1 MGDEA
6 GTPTGLPRSDGT
18 GNIGSWTPGGE
29 TIRAAAVMTA
39 FLVLPSHEEVGRVPL
54 P

>member
-1 MGDEA
+1 MAQTLLAA
-6 GTPTGLPRSDGT
+6 GPQ
-18 GNIGSWTPGGE
+18 GGE

-39 FLVLPSHEEVGRVPL
+39 FLVLPSDEEVGRVPL